1 MDTPLLSGDSLWTG
15 LGGAIVALVGG
26 AIYMRRKLSQDAA
39 GRAGDR
45 AEIDIIAKLSES
57 LKNAQTRQTELE
69 TRADKAYEERNK
81 LVEDKAELR
90 GNNIFLE
97 AQVAMLKEEI
107 ARLRGSPQGT
117 GQ

>member
-1 MDTPLLSGDSLWTG
+1 MDTPVLSADSLWTG
-15 LGGAIVALVGG
+15 VGGALVALVGG
-26 AIYMRRKLSQDAA
+26 AVYMRRKLSQDAA

-81 LVEDKAELR
+81 LVEEKAELR
-90 GNNIFLE
+90 GKNIYLE
-97 AQVAMLKEEI
+97 AQVDMLRAELDK
-107 ARLRGSPQGT
+107 LRGPPHGT